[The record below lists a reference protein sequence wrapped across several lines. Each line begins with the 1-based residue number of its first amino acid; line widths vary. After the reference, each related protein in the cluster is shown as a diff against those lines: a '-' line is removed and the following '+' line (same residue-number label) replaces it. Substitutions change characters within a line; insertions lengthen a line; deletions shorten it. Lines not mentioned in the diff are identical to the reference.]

1 MVTKEK
7 RARLRSML
15 ENQVFEGDLKEVEK
29 LFAAIFETPALLDA
43 LDEAEAEIVSLKD
56 RIEDTEW
63 WGSVDPAPLKAR
75 IVELETEVAA
85 LKASTTVVHVD
96 ESLRMA
102 MDRENAE
109 LKARI
114 AELEAA
120 AQSAIFA
127 LQPTWAQDPASSPA
141 MLGRAIAAHQESLQ
155 ALAKGCDY
163 VASQTDGYDRIVAEP
178 MIALGLLAVVGT
190 DEDGDPKYKRIHP
203 IPFLGAFYGESSK

>member
-15 ENQVFEGDLKEVEK
+15 ENQVFEGELKEVEK

-63 WGSVDPAPLKAR
+63 WGHVDPAPLKAR

-85 LKASTTVVHVD
+85 LKASTMVVHVD

-102 MDRENAE
+102 MDRESAE

-120 AQSAIFA
+120 TQWRNMEDAPRDGTAIFA
-127 LQPTWAQDPASSPA
+127 
-141 MLGRAIAAHQESLQ
+141 MHRNGRVYQVTYESEGEWDDLD
-155 ALAKGCDY
+155 GHSRD
-163 VASQTDGYDRIVAEP
+163 TDDF
-178 MIALGLLAVVGT
+178 LCWL
-190 DEDGDPKYKRIHP
+190 P
-203 IPFLGAFYGESSK
+203 IPELVGAAV